1 MVNVYEAQAQNK
13 RKSALVIAL
22 FVIFVTLAVYVL
34 AQAFAVYSGY
44 RPGGLGFVGLAL
56 IISGLMS
63 FAGYYFSDRIVLTIS
78 QARPADR
85 KKDFNFYTVAENLAI
100 GAGLPKPKLYVIE
113 DSAPNAFATG
123 RDPEHAVICATTGLL
138 DKLSRTELE
147 GVIAHELTHVKNYDT
162 RLQSLVAVMVG
173 MVALLGD
180 WFLRMRWQGR
190 RDDRDGGNIAAIFML
205 VGIIFA
211 IASPIIAQLIQLAI
225 SRRRE
230 FMADA
235 GSVEIT
241 RQPSGLIGALIKIS
255 ADREPLEAA
264 NKATAHLYIVNP
276 FKWIDD
282 PERTSP
288 EQRRRSRRV
297 VNTFAS
303 LFNTHPPIA
312 ERIKLLKE
320 MA

>member
-1 MVNVYEAQAQNK
+1 MVNIYEAQAQNK
-13 RKSALVIAL
+13 RKSALVIAF
-22 FVIFVTLAVYVL
+22 FVVFVTLAVYVL

-44 RPGGLGFVGLAL
+44 QPGGLGFVGLAL
-56 IISGLMS
+56 IVSGLMS
-63 FAGYYFSDRIVLTIS
+63 LGSYYFSDKIVLSIS
-78 QARPADR
+78 GARPADR

-147 GVIAHELTHVKNYDT
+147 GVIGHELTHVKNYDT

-180 WFLRMRWQGR
+180 WFLRARWYGR
-190 RDDRDGGNIAAIFML
+190 RSDDNEGGGIGAIIL
-205 VGIIFA
+205 LLGIVFA

-241 RQPSGLIGALIKIS
+241 RQPSGLIEALIKIS

-276 FKWIDD
+276 FKEKTGRAV
-282 PERTSP
+282 ERL
-288 EQRRRSRRV
+288 
-297 VNTFAS
+297 AG